1 MAAKVAGG
9 VSKPTAIRTPP
20 KNWVAES
27 ISEQKKVNK
36 QTLGHEGSASV

>member
-1 MAAKVAGG
+1 M
-9 VSKPTAIRTPP
+9 VSTRSKRGTQFASLDG
-20 KNWVAES
+20 KDAES